1 MPKKHLKNAILALTA
16 KKPCL
21 LLDDAIDSPQGYLLE
36 PAIYASEESIARL
49 VNLGKSVIC
58 VALPAQRVE
67 ELGLPPISTNSA
79 QSTSFDFT
87 VSVEARQGVTTGI
100 SAADRAQTLRAVAQ
114 TKNPRLDLVSP
125 GHIFPIKVKD
135 GGVLVRSAPAEAAL
149 DLLKLAGI
157 EPAATICHLLDAQGQ
172 FLNEEKLVSLSKKE
186 NLPLLRISEL
196 IHQRLSTE
204 TILERVAEASLPT
217 NVAGDFKAICFRSKI
232 DRAEHLALIKGDL
245 SEKETS
251 SKLQKPILTRVQAE
265 NKIGDLLGIGKISS
279 RKRIE
284 DCLDL
289 IRKEGRGIFVY
300 IRHPRNDMLKRQI
313 EKRTA
318 PNTSSRAY
326 QFREFGVGAQ
336 ILSNLGAKRLKLL
349 SNVEPEIAGISAF
362 DLEIVERLELK

>member
-1 MPKKHLKNAILALTA
+1 MQKKHLSAAISALNAN
-16 KKPCL
+16 KPCL
-21 LLDDAIDSPQGYLLE
+21 LLDDAIDAPQGYLVE
-36 PAIYASEESIARL
+36 PASFASEASIARL

-67 ELGLPPISTNSA
+67 ELGLPSISANATQSA
-79 QSTSFDFT
+79 SFDFT
-87 VSVEARQGVTTGI
+87 VSVEARHGVTTGI
-100 SAADRAQTLRAVAQ
+100 SASDRAQTLRAIAQ
-114 TKNPRLDLVSP
+114 SKNPRLDLVSP
-125 GHIFPIKVKD
+125 GHIFPIKAKD

-149 DLLKLAGI
+149 DLLKLAGL
-157 EPAATICHLLDAQGQ
+157 EPAATICHLLDVKGQ
-172 FLNEEKLVSLSKKE
+172 LLGEEKLLALAKSE
-186 NLPLLRISEL
+186 NLPLIRISEI
-196 IHQRLSTE
+196 IHKRLSSE
-204 TILERVAEASLPT
+204 TILERIAEASLPT
-217 NVAGDFKAICFRSKI
+217 NIAGDFKAICFRSKI

-245 SEKETS
+245 AEKEATG
-251 SKLQKPILTRVQAE
+251 LQKPILTRVQAE

-284 DCLDL
+284 DCLEL

-318 PNTSSRAY
+318 PNTSSRAS

-362 DLEIVERLELK
+362 DLEIVERLELV